1 MTIRTKRIAGVSLLV
16 VVAAILAAP
25 TRTEAARASQ
35 SSTGKVKVFILAGQS
50 NMEGAGKVAADPN
63 RNEGKGSLEYLVK
76 DPATAARFKHT
87 VDAKGKWVVRKD
99 VCIWYLGRKGG
110 LSVGYGARSETIG
123 PEFQFGHVMGDR
135 FDEPV
140 LLIKTAWGGKD
151 LGVDFRPPSS
161 GKITFPMGKG
171 LTEKIAKDPGTVGK
185 YYRDMLQHVRDV
197 LKDLKTNFPDLAGR
211 EVEIAG
217 FGWHQGWNDGCNGEM
232 VKEYE
237 KNMANFIRDVRK
249 DLGVKDLPFVIANSG
264 FGGWENKND
273 RRLGIMNAQL
283 GVAKHKEF
291 VGNVA
296 SVETR
301 DFFRPPEVSP
311 SKQGYHWNGNAETYF
326 LIGDAM
332 GKAMVKMLGGAPAG
346 AVGSVPPKAHPDTSG
361 WDDLLK
367 GDLSNAIYTKGVWSF
382 EGGILTAT
390 KDINLWTAKQYND
403 FIVDVEFKTAD
414 GTNSG
419 VIVHCS
425 DTKKWIPN
433 SVEIQI
439 ADDYAAKWAKAPAS
453 WRCGAIFG
461 HLPASRR
468 VVKKPGEWNRYT
480 ITCKGSTIWVM
491 LNGETVTVM
500 DMTKWTSAKTNPDG
514 SKIPPWLSNPVATL
528 PLKGHIGFQGKHAG
542 APIWFRNMKVK
553 ELK

>member
-1 MTIRTKRIAGVSLLV
+1 MTIRAKRIMSVVAL
-16 VVAAILAAP
+16 VVAAAAILTASP
-25 TRTEAARASQ
+25 RVEAA
-35 SSTGKVKVFILAGQS
+35 GKVKVFILAGQS

-185 YYRDMLQHVRDV
+185 YYRDMLGHVRDV

-249 DLGVKDLPFVIANSG
+249 DLGVKGLPFVIANSG
-264 FGGWENKND
+264 FGGWENKQD
-273 RRLGIMNAQL
+273 RRVGIMNAQL
-283 GVAKHKEF
+283 AVAKYKEF
-291 VGNVA
+291 QGNVA

-301 DFFRPPEVSP
+301 DFFRPAEASP

-332 GKAMVKMLGGAPAG
+332 GKAMVKMLKGGAAG
-346 AVGSVPPKAHPDTSG
+346 ATGSVPPGAHPDTSG

-367 GDLSNAIYTKGVWSF
+367 PDLSDAIYTKGVWSF